1 MQIQIN
7 TDSDIEGDAE
17 LVQQIKAI
25 ATNSLDR
32 FSEQVTRVEVHLS
45 DKNFGNEDKLCLL
58 EARLAGL
65 QPISVSDSAAT
76 LERAADGTVE
86 KLILSLGGMTIGE
99 ALMDHT
105 SGRMIQASRGD
116 KSNSEILEKRSR
128 PVRGERKQRSCVR
141 QPPHLHAG
149 RGQEQPGPPGRTYH
163 QLPPAAST
171 IDHGGIPRH
180 RGQLRARTWGLA
192 WSRPARLICA
202 TFLCFAVFSFTSA
215 AAQQLDGSEGTLVP
229 AKAAD
234 GKPEP
239 PGKVEVQPVAKD
251 DEIRQRIANILKT
264 TSWFGEPEVAVQEG
278 IVFLKGTTESDEAK
292 QWAADLAKNTEGVV
306 AVVNQIEVAPTTVW
320 DFDPTF
326 QVLNDLARRILRSL
340 PLIVVAVVV
349 IVISRIFARLTVYAL
364 RRRLQARFR
373 SQLLREVTAR
383 AGGMFVI
390 LAGLYLVLRIAGLT
404 QLAFTVVGGTGLIGL
419 MLGIA
424 FRDITE
430 NFLASLFLSLQQP
443 FREDDLIEVA
453 NVTGYVE
460 RLTSRTTV
468 LMTLDGNQVQV
479 PNSTVFKS
487 TIRNFTSNPNRRDD
501 FIVGIGYDGSISI
514 AQEVALKVLAE
525 HPAVLNEPEPLVL
538 VDNLGPSTV
547 NLRVYFWIDG
557 GRHSWSKVK
566 SSVIR
571 LVKRAFQDSGIS
583 LPDEAR
589 EVTFPHGVPVHLIE
603 GESAAEPAI
612 AKPTALVEAVST
624 KAEASLQSEA
634 EEIKEQ
640 ARRSWTPGENLLISS
655 SSEDAS

>member
-1 MQIQIN
+1 M
-7 TDSDIEGDAE
+7 
-17 LVQQIKAI
+17 
-25 ATNSLDR
+25 
-32 FSEQVTRVEVHLS
+32 
-45 DKNFGNEDKLCLL
+45 
-58 EARLAGL
+58 
-65 QPISVSDSAAT
+65 
-76 LERAADGTVE
+76 
-86 KLILSLGGMTIGE
+86 
-99 ALMDHT
+99 
-105 SGRMIQASRGD
+105 
-116 KSNSEILEKRSR
+116 
-128 PVRGERKQRSCVR
+128 
-141 QPPHLHAG
+141 
-149 RGQEQPGPPGRTYH
+149 
-163 QLPPAAST
+163 
-171 IDHGGIPRH
+171 
-180 RGQLRARTWGLA
+180 
-192 WSRPARLICA
+192 
-202 TFLCFAVFSFTSA
+202 
-215 AAQQLDGSEGTLVP
+215 P
-229 AKAAD
+229 AKAPD

-251 DEIRQRIANILKT
+251 DEIRQRIADILKT
-264 TSWFGEPEVAVQEG
+264 TSWFGEPRVTVQEG
-278 IVFLKGTTESDEAK
+278 IVFLKGTTESDESK
-292 QWAADLAKNTEGVV
+292 QWATDLAKNTEGVV
-306 AVVNQIEVAPTTVW
+306 AVVNQIEVAHTRIW

-326 QVLNDLARRILRSL
+326 QVLNDLARRFVRSL

-419 MLGIA
+419 VLGIA

-443 FREDDLIEVA
+443 FREGDLVEVA
-453 NVTGYVE
+453 SVTGYVE

-479 PNSTVFKS
+479 PNSTIFKS

-501 FIVGIGYDGSISI
+501 FIVGIGYDDSIPS

-547 NLRVYFWIDG
+547 NLRVYFWLDG
-557 GRHSWSKVK
+557 GRHSWLKVK

-589 EVTFPHGVPVHLIE
+589 EVTFPHGVPVRVIE
-603 GESAAEPAI
+603 GELAVEPAEQAP
-612 AKPTALVEAVST
+612 AKPTAEVEAVST
-624 KAEASLQSEA
+624 KAEAGLQSEA

-640 ARRSWTPGENLLISS
+640 ARKSWTPGENLLISS
-655 SSEDAS
+655 SSADAS

>member
-1 MQIQIN
+1 
-7 TDSDIEGDAE
+7 
-17 LVQQIKAI
+17 
-25 ATNSLDR
+25 
-32 FSEQVTRVEVHLS
+32 
-45 DKNFGNEDKLCLL
+45 
-58 EARLAGL
+58 
-65 QPISVSDSAAT
+65 
-76 LERAADGTVE
+76 
-86 KLILSLGGMTIGE
+86 
-99 ALMDHT
+99 MDHT
-105 SGRMIQASRGD
+105 SGRIIRASRGD
-116 KSNSEILEKRSR
+116 KSNSEMLEKHSR
-128 PVRGERKQRSCVR
+128 PVRNERKQRSCVR

-149 RGQEQPGPPGRTYH
+149 RGQEQPGPPCRTCH
-163 QLPPAAST
+163 QLPSAAST
-171 IDHGGIPRH
+171 INHGGTHRH
-180 RGQLRARTWGLA
+180 RGQFPVRTWGLD

-215 AAQQLDGSEGTLVP
+215 AAQQLDGSEDTPVP
-229 AKAAD
+229 AKAPD

-251 DEIRQRIANILKT
+251 DEIRQRIADILKT
-264 TSWFGEPEVAVQEG
+264 TSWFGEPRVTVQEG
-278 IVFLKGTTESDEAK
+278 IVFLKGTTESDESK

-306 AVVNQIEVAPTTVW
+306 AVVNQIEVAHTRIW

-326 QVLNDLARRILRSL
+326 QVLNDLARRFVRSL

-419 MLGIA
+419 VLGIA
-424 FRDITE
+424 FRDISE

-443 FREDDLIEVA
+443 FREGDLVEVA
-453 NVTGYVE
+453 SVTGYVE

-479 PNSTVFKS
+479 PNSTIFKS

-501 FIVGIGYDGSISI
+501 FIVGIGYDDSIPS

-547 NLRVYFWIDG
+547 NLRVYFWLDG
-557 GRHSWSKVK
+557 GRHSWLKVK

-589 EVTFPHGVPVHLIE
+589 EVTFPHGVPVRVIE
-603 GESAAEPAI
+603 GELAVEPAEKAP
-612 AKPTALVEAVST
+612 AKPTAEVEAVST
-624 KAEASLQSEA
+624 KAEAGLQSEA

-640 ARRSWTPGENLLISS
+640 ARKSWTPGENLLISS
-655 SSEDAS
+655 SSADAS

>member
-1 MQIQIN
+1 
-7 TDSDIEGDAE
+7 
-17 LVQQIKAI
+17 
-25 ATNSLDR
+25 
-32 FSEQVTRVEVHLS
+32 
-45 DKNFGNEDKLCLL
+45 
-58 EARLAGL
+58 
-65 QPISVSDSAAT
+65 
-76 LERAADGTVE
+76 
-86 KLILSLGGMTIGE
+86 
-99 ALMDHT
+99 
-105 SGRMIQASRGD
+105 
-116 KSNSEILEKRSR
+116 
-128 PVRGERKQRSCVR
+128 
-141 QPPHLHAG
+141 
-149 RGQEQPGPPGRTYH
+149 
-163 QLPPAAST
+163 
-171 IDHGGIPRH
+171 
-180 RGQLRARTWGLA
+180 
-192 WSRPARLICA
+192 
-202 TFLCFAVFSFTSA
+202 
-215 AAQQLDGSEGTLVP
+215 VP
-229 AKAAD
+229 AKAPD

-251 DEIRQRIANILKT
+251 DEIRQRIADILKT
-264 TSWFGEPEVAVQEG
+264 TSWFGEPRVTVQEG
-278 IVFLKGTTESDEAK
+278 IVFLKGTTESDESK
-292 QWAADLAKNTEGVV
+292 QWATDLAKNTEGVV
-306 AVVNQIEVAPTTVW
+306 AVVNQIEVAHTRIW

-326 QVLNDLARRILRSL
+326 QVLNDLARRFVRSL

-419 MLGIA
+419 VLGIA

-443 FREDDLIEVA
+443 FREGDLVEVA
-453 NVTGYVE
+453 SVTGYVE

-479 PNSTVFKS
+479 PNSTIFKS

-501 FIVGIGYDGSISI
+501 FIVGIGYDDSIPS

-547 NLRVYFWIDG
+547 NLRVYFWLDG
-557 GRHSWSKVK
+557 GRHSWLKVK

-589 EVTFPHGVPVHLIE
+589 EVTFPHGVPVRVIE
-603 GESAAEPAI
+603 GELAVEPAEQAP
-612 AKPTALVEAVST
+612 AKPTAEVEAVST
-624 KAEASLQSEA
+624 KAEAGLQSEA

-640 ARRSWTPGENLLISS
+640 ARKSWTPGENLLISS
-655 SSEDAS
+655 SSADAS